1 MQKSLEKTVKLYE
14 EDAYNK
20 EFEAVVMSCEKDKD
34 RYLVSLDRTA
44 FYPEGGGQPADTGYI
59 AGIRVTDT
67 QEKDGIIYHYT
78 EIHLNRHKCAVFNRL
93 EAQVL
98 EYATAQR
105 GTHPFWNHCPTEW
118 L

>member
-78 EIHLNRHKCAVFNRL
+78 
-93 EAQVL
+93 
-98 EYATAQR
+98 
-105 GTHPFWNHCPTEW
+105 
-118 L
+118 